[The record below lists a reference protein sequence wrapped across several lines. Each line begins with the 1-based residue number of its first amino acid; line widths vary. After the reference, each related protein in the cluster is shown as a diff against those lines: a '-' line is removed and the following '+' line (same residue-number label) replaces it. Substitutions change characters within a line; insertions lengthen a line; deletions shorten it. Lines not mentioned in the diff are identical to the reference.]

1 MPRVKSGTRRSAKH
15 RKILKLTKGMRM
27 SRNRLFK
34 RANEAVTRMGE
45 HAFAGRKQRKRDM
58 RRLWIARINS
68 ALTNFGINYSRF
80 IPAMKRA
87 NIQMDR
93 KMLADLAI
101 KDFAAFEKVVEVVKK
116 SL

>member
-1 MPRVKSGTRRSAKH
+1 MPRAKSGTKRSAKH
-15 RKILKLTKGMRM
+15 RKILSLTKGMRM

-68 ALTNFGINYSRF
+68 ALSNYGIKYSRF
-80 IPAMKRA
+80 MPALKKA
-87 NIQMDR
+87 NILMDR
-93 KMLADLAI
+93 KMLADLAV
-101 KDFAAFEKVVEVVKK
+101 KDIAAFEKVVETAKQ